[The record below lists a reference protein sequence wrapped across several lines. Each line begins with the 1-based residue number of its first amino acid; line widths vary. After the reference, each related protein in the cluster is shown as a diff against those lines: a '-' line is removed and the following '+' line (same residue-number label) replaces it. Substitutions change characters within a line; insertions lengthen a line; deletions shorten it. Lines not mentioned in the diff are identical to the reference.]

1 LKRSLYGLNEA
12 AREEILARVLDLLV
26 RPDLAPIWSPKARAE
41 QPIAGEVVGR
51 NGNSVAIAGQIDRF
65 AVDANGVWI
74 VDFKTNRPPAS
85 SLDQVPVAYLR
96 QMAAYRAL
104 LAGIYPSLPI
114 ACHLLWT
121 ETPLLM
127 RLPDELLDAHLP

>member
-1 LKRSLYGLNEA
+1 
-12 AREEILARVLDLLV
+12 
-26 RPDLAPIWSPKARAE
+26 LAPIWSPKARAE
-41 QPIAGEVVGR
+41 QPIAGEIVGR
-51 NGNSVAIAGQIDRF
+51 GGNSIAIAGQIDRF
-65 AVDANGVWI
+65 AVEAGGVWI

-85 SLDQVPVAYLR
+85 RLEEVPAAYLR

-104 LAGIYPSLPI
+104 LAGIYLNRPI

-127 RLPDELLDAHLP
+127 RLPDALLDAHLP